1 MELVEGYDHQSGTHC
16 GAAALRNVTAY
27 YDWTFSEAACF
38 GIGGGPAFVRYDRP
52 GSGAAFRASPLWL
65 ERAFFERLGV
75 QHLFR
80 EGDDSETAWEN
91 VTGHVDEDDPVVL
104 FLDPGALAYLPEDP
118 PHLPPHVAVL
128 IGYDDDTVQLS
139 DAALAGRIEIDRSTL
154 AAAWTSDGPV
164 GLDREYLVVTR
175 ARTTTERHDAAAA
188 GLRQAATY
196 MLDPLQIKRDARGP
210 GQEGI
215 PALRSFAEYVGTLPD
230 RRDTA
235 GAVRTVLRSIDE
247 HGDRAAYRGLFA
259 GALDE
264 LGQGTG
270 LPGELAGRM
279 DDTADRWAGVAD
291 LLSDV
296 LGSGRAEPA
305 NFAEVATALADIADR
320 EAGIYRALREELQD
334 VDGD

>member
-1 MELVEGYDHQSGTHC
+1 MEFVEGYDHQSGTHC

-38 GIGGGPAFVRYDRP
+38 GIGGGTAFVRYDLP
-52 GSGAAFRASPLWL
+52 DSVTAFRASPLWL

-75 QHLFR
+75 QHRFQ
-80 EGDDSETAWEN
+80 EGDDAETAWEN
-91 VTGHVDEDDPVVL
+91 VTGHVDDDDPVVL
-104 FLDPGALAYLPEDP
+104 FLDPAELAYLPEDP

-128 IGYDDDTVQLS
+128 VGYDDETVQLS
-139 DAALAGRIEIDRSTL
+139 DGAVSGRTEIDRSTL
-154 AAAWTSDGPV
+154 AAAWTSEGPV

-259 GALDE
+259 DSLAE

-270 LPGELAGRM
+270 LPGDLADRM

-291 LLSDV
+291 RLSDV
-296 LGSGRAEPA
+296 LATGRAEPA
-305 NFAEVATALADIADR
+305 TVAEAATALADIADQ
-320 EAGIYRALREELQD
+320 EADIYRTLREELRE